1 MLFLE
6 IIRVALVSLR
16 SNPMRSGLTMLGVII
31 GVAAVITMVALG
43 TGAQSAVE
51 ERIQSLGS
59 DLLTVR
65 GGFTMS
71 FGPARSRAQTLTTED
86 ATAVLEGATSITAVV
101 PEYESNAQIEM
112 GNNNLNTEVLGTW
125 ANWTEVNN
133 WELEAGRFFNQAEA
147 EGRRRVAVLGYDV
160 AEQLIPANVDPVGAQ
175 VRIRGISFEVLG
187 VLSAKGGGFGPTNQD
202 EIVVIPLSTA
212 QWRVFGSDR
221 LSSMTVRMADE
232 SMMNMAMAEIEVILR
247 RQHRLR
253 PDQENDFF
261 IASQSQFMELMAE
274 SSQTFTLLL
283 AGIASVSLLVGG
295 IGIMNIM
302 LVSVTE
308 RTREIGIRKAIGA
321 TRGSI
326 QQQFLIEAIVLSCVG
341 GGLGVALAVFAS
353 GAMAEQF
360 GWTMVIPTDA
370 VILSFGF
377 AALIGVVFGFYP
389 AMRASRLDPIES
401 LRFE

>member
-6 IIRVALVSLR
+6 IIRVALGSLR

-43 TGAQSAVE
+43 TGAQASVE

-59 DLLTVR
+59 DLLSVR
-65 GGFTMS
+65 GGFSMS
-71 FGPARSRAQTLTTED
+71 MGPARSRAQTLRTED
-86 ATAVLEGATSITAVV
+86 ATAILEDATSVLAVV
-101 PEYESNAQIEM
+101 PEYEGNAQVEV
-112 GNNNLNTEVLGTW
+112 GATNLNTEVLGTW
-125 ANWTEVNN
+125 ANWAEVNN
-133 WELEAGRFFNQAEA
+133 WELEVGRFFNQAEA

-160 AEQLIPANVDPVGAQ
+160 AEQLFPASVDPVGAQ
-175 VRIRGISFEVLG
+175 VRVRGISFEVLG
-187 VLSAKGGGFGPTNQD
+187 VLAAKGGGFGPTSRD

-221 LSSMTVRMADE
+221 LSGMTVQMADE
-232 SMMNMAMAEIEVILR
+232 HSVNMTMAEIEVILR

-261 IASQSQFMELMAE
+261 IASQSQFMDLMAE
-274 SSQTFTLLL
+274 SSQTFTMLL

-321 TRGSI
+321 TRASI
-326 QQQFLIEAIVLSCVG
+326 QQQFLIEAVVLSCVG
-341 GGLGVALAVFAS
+341 GGLGIAFAFLASDAL
-353 GAMAEQF
+353 AEQF
-360 GWTMVIPTDA
+360 GWSMVVPTDA
-370 VILSFGF
+370 VLTAFGF
-377 AALIGVVFGFYP
+377 AALIGIVFGFYP